1 MKKSEINFQIEL
13 DESNLPKAIKWDAS
27 DKEGEGLESTKS
39 ISLNVWDNL
48 NHSTLRID
56 LWTDEMSVVEMKRF
70 YIDILGGMAQT
81 ILNSTGDEYMS
92 EEIKDLCDRLVKHV
106 NEENKKSDKREQWFS
121 VGFPMSWSHTKQLTH
136 TKKKLVILFFKKNTR
151 QSLRYNFCALKG
163 VCAN

>member
-1 MKKSEINFQIEL
+1 MKKSEIKFQVEL
-13 DESNLPKAIKWDAS
+13 DEKSLPKSIAWDAS

-56 LWTDEMSVVEMKRF
+56 LWTEEMSVVEMKRF

-92 EEIKDLCDRLVKHV
+92 EEIKELCDRLVKHV
-106 NEENKKSDKREQWFS
+106 NEENKK
-121 VGFPMSWSHTKQLTH
+121 
-136 TKKKLVILFFKKNTR
+136 N
-151 QSLRYNFCALKG
+151 
-163 VCAN
+163 

>member
-13 DESNLPKAIKWDAS
+13 DESNLPKAINWDAS
-27 DKEGEGLESTKS
+27 DKEGEGLEATKS
-39 ISLNVWDNL
+39 ISLNVWDSL

-106 NEENKKSDKREQWFS
+106 NEENKKS
-121 VGFPMSWSHTKQLTH
+121 L
-136 TKKKLVILFFKKNTR
+136 
-151 QSLRYNFCALKG
+151 
-163 VCAN
+163 

>member
-13 DESNLPKAIKWDAS
+13 DEANLPKIINWDAS
-27 DKEGEGLESTKS
+27 DKEGEGLEATKS
-39 ISLNVWDNL
+39 ISLNVWDNV

-106 NEENKKSDKREQWFS
+106 NEENKKSK
-121 VGFPMSWSHTKQLTH
+121 
-136 TKKKLVILFFKKNTR
+136 
-151 QSLRYNFCALKG
+151 
-163 VCAN
+163 

>member
-1 MKKSEINFQIEL
+1 MKKSGINFQIEL
-13 DESNLPKAIKWDAS
+13 DDANLPKAIHWDAS
-27 DKEGEGLESTKS
+27 DKEGEELEATKS

-56 LWTDEMSVVEMKRF
+56 LWTEDMSVVEMKRF

-106 NEENKKSDKREQWFS
+106 NEENKK
-121 VGFPMSWSHTKQLTH
+121 GL
-136 TKKKLVILFFKKNTR
+136 
-151 QSLRYNFCALKG
+151 
-163 VCAN
+163 

>member
-1 MKKSEINFQIEL
+1 MKKSDIHFQVEL
-13 DESNLPKAIKWDAS
+13 DENSLPKAIRWDAS

-56 LWTDEMSVVEMKRF
+56 LWTEEMSVAEMKRF

-92 EEIKDLCDRLVKHV
+92 EEMKDLCDRLVRHV
-106 NEENKKSDKREQWFS
+106 NEENSKK
-121 VGFPMSWSHTKQLTH
+121 
-136 TKKKLVILFFKKNTR
+136 
-151 QSLRYNFCALKG
+151 
-163 VCAN
+163 

>member
-1 MKKSEINFQIEL
+1 MKKSEIKFQIEL
-13 DESNLPKAIKWDAS
+13 DGTNLPKTILWDAS
-27 DKEGEGLESTKS
+27 DKEGEGVEATKS

-81 ILNSTGDEYMS
+81 ILNSTGDEYIS

-106 NEENKKSDKREQWFS
+106 NEENKKS
-121 VGFPMSWSHTKQLTH
+121 L
-136 TKKKLVILFFKKNTR
+136 
-151 QSLRYNFCALKG
+151 
-163 VCAN
+163 